1 MNKNI
6 FHIFVAMKGIWNI
19 LFGIAA
25 ILFLPCVVV
34 GQNVGECQKSC
45 DSSVAGKS
53 QRQGGGCVSIKRETK
68 PSNGTYCYMAPD
80 PVCLRLYI
88 DESKEEKFCQYSIKI
103 SSDTVCDMYFR
114 NTFYFP
120 RIDSCKVLMKKR
132 MSKYLIKPTHKVNK
146 YNYEVQKV
154 GRRNRNSDTC
164 TIHSFF
170 SSYEIIDTAALYCII
185 DKKGDTINP
194 WTNAK
199 NSVIID
205 TTTIKQEFFLNNY
218 SFVLKD
224 GTIKIIP
231 QGKCY
236 LNLIFNNSFD
246 IPRYS
251 YKNILRLCKGRTYR
265 LWFANGWE
273 EVNFNDYIRRV
284 NDTTIVYKTKRMKT
298 NEMDTMY
305 LTH

>member
-1 MNKNI
+1 MFTNHLNI
-6 FHIFVAMKGIWNI
+6 KIIIG
-19 LFGIAA
+19 
-25 ILFLPCVVV
+25 LFLVFLCSCV
-34 GQNVGECQKSC
+34 G
-45 DSSVAGKS
+45 
-53 QRQGGGCVSIKRETK
+53 IKKEIR

-103 SSDTVCDMYFR
+103 SSDTICDMYFR
-114 NTFYFP
+114 NTYYISG
-120 RIDSCKVLMKKR
+120 IDSCRALMKKR

-251 YKNILRLCKGRTYR
+251 YKNILILRKGRTYR

-305 LTH
+305 LTQ

>member
-1 MNKNI
+1 MDVNHLNI
-6 FHIFVAMKGIWNI
+6 KIIIG
-19 LFGIAA
+19 L
-25 ILFLPCVVV
+25 LFLVFLC
-34 GQNVGECQKSC
+34 S
-45 DSSVAGKS
+45 
-53 QRQGGGCVSIKRETK
+53 CVSIKRETR
-68 PSNGTYCYMAPD
+68 PNNGTYCYMAPD
-80 PVCLRLYI
+80 WQEFPEKDSVY
-88 DESKEEKFCQYSIKI
+88 EEFCQFSIKI
-103 SSDTVCDMYFR
+103 TSDSVCDMYYR
-114 NTFYFP
+114 HDYIAW
-120 RIDSCKVLMKKR
+120 IDSCRALMKKR
-132 MSKYLIKPTHKVNK
+132 MGKYLIKPTHKTNK
-146 YNYEVQKV
+146 YDYEVQKV

-251 YKNILRLCKGRTYR
+251 YKNILILRKGRTYR

-305 LTH
+305 ITY